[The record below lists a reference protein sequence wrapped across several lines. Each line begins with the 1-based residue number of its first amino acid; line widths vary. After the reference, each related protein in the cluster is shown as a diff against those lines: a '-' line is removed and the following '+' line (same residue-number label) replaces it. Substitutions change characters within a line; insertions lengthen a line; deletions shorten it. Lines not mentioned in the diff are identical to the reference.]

1 MAKLSFDILSKFVL
15 QARGNSLETKE
26 YPKKYG
32 DFTLKIS
39 FGQGNAA
46 KIPWIAFLPAGS
58 KMTVSNGYYP
68 CYLYFKNEG
77 ILILAYGISET
88 ERPKLNWRKTLLDGS
103 TKIGD
108 SDLIKHPSR
117 YEDSYIYKGYKVKI
131 SNDKSVEFYSEN
143 VIVEEDTIESDL
155 ETLLEQYKECL
166 EINTK
171 ESPDE
176 ELPSNKSFSL
186 KDISANLRKK
196 LYFDNSFN
204 VSWMVYAVQSS
215 NVLMYGPPGTGKTE
229 IAKYMS
235 KNLGDEQPM
244 ILTSNALWFRRDVI
258 GGETIKNSSVEWKSG
273 FIPKAYN
280 QLFEMALKGNENLH
294 FVILDELNRADAD
307 KAFGDF
313 FTIFSS
319 PVPSKWSISNNLI
332 EEINSYGTNID
343 SVGKNFLKYY
353 DAKGDALLSKM
364 CIIATMNVTDVRNL
378 FLVGE
383 ALLRRFTL
391 CALNGPKDGSD
402 VEFISKKLGYNVAIN
417 IKNLKDIVEKIRLQ
431 NEKKIKDYYL
441 SQTVVERTIMLLK
454 NSPDPD
460 KEVSKYDIVELLK
473 MSAGTMDDRV
483 LEAFDIHKA

>member
-1 MAKLSFDILSKFVL
+1 MAKLSFVDILNKFV
-15 QARGNSLETKE
+15 QQSRGSSLETKS
-26 YPKKYG
+26 YPKEYN

-46 KIPWIAFLPAGS
+46 NIPWIAFLPAERG
-58 KMTVSNGYYP
+58 MTVSNGYYP

-77 ILILAYGISET
+77 TLILAYGVSET
-88 ERPKLNWRKTLLDGS
+88 ERPKLNWPKALLD
-103 TKIGD
+103 TRNKIGD
-108 SDLIKHPSR
+108 SNLIRHPSR
-117 YEDSYIYKGYKVKI
+117 YEDSYIYKSYRVDNSDNKLVLF
-131 SNDKSVEFYSEN
+131 DSEN
-143 VIVEEDTIESDL
+143 VIVGEDVIESDL
-155 ETLLEQYKECL
+155 ETLLKQYGESL
-166 EINTK
+166 ESNKT
-171 ESPDE
+171 ESSDE
-176 ELPSNKSFSL
+176 ELLYNKSFSL
-186 KDISANLRKK
+186 TDISVKLRKI

-204 VSWMVYAVQSS
+204 VSWIVSAIQSS

-235 KNLGDEQPM
+235 NSLGDMHPM

-280 QLFEMALKGNENLH
+280 QLSERYRNGNQNLH
-294 FVILDELNRADAD
+294 FIILDELNRADAD

-319 PVPSKWSISNNLI
+319 PDPSKWSISKDLI
-332 EEINSYGTNID
+332 EEIKSYGTNID
-343 SVGKNFLKYY
+343 SAGKNFLENYGT
-353 DAKGDALLSKM
+353 KGDTILSRLR
-364 CIIATMNVTDVRNL
+364 IIATMNVTDVRNL

-391 CALNGPKDGSD
+391 CALKGPKDGSD
-402 VEFISKKLGYNVAIN
+402 VEFISKKLMYNNAIN
-417 IKNLKDIVEKIRLQ
+417 IKNLKDIVEKLRLQ

-441 SQTVVERTIMLLK
+441 SQAAVERTIMLLK
-454 NSPDPD
+454 NSPDE
-460 KEVSKYDIVELLK
+460 EVSKSDIVELLK

-483 LEAFDIHKA
+483 LEAFDSHKA